1 MSLSRVGSTVL
12 ALIAA
17 VIAAYA
23 LFQALDNRA
32 APPIVIE
39 DGTANQPIVVD
50 VRGAVNRSG
59 VYTLPPGARVNDAI
73 AVAGGVSAEA
83 DLASLNL
90 ARRLRDGEVVS
101 VAQIPVLGSS
111 PVPPASSAAGD
122 NADSPTLRVNL
133 NTASAAELDALPGIG
148 SVIAQRIVEFREEL
162 GRFGTS
168 MISSSSR
175 AFLTAP
181 SMVSAISSR
190 SGRDWHHRWRGRPH
204 RCRLRVAGCRWRSS
218 PLSRSDSLQALI
230 GGASRPARWSC

>member
-17 VIAAYA
+17 VVAAYA

-73 AVAGGVSAEA
+73 TVAGGVSAEA

-148 SVIAQRIVEFREEL
+148 SVIAQRIVEFREETGPFRDVDDL
-162 GRFGTS
+162 ILVEG
-168 MISSSSR
+168 ISDR
-175 AFLTAP
+175 TVDGF
-181 SMVSAISSR
+181 
-190 SGRDWHHRWRGRPH
+190 RDLVTVGP
-204 RCRLRVAGCRWRSS
+204 
-218 PLSRSDSLQALI
+218 
-230 GGASRPARWSC
+230 